1 MTQSQATICLNK
13 ELTQEIT
20 SMIRQVIAENPT
32 YEAAKQIT
40 KRFLG
45 SRKVGESM
53 AMFGFWVPG
62 LVDGALI
69 GKAGQIKLELF
80 TPLEPLDFSSLKKN
94 QPLQTRFRHDLLQL
108 MVVDNYMVGVVNNV
122 QIGTREQA
130 GSFYWLRYSDYGES
144 YIIRDP
150 LVQSSPFGIYA
161 PAELFDIEGMLANRK
176 DMDYFKSWYKTIYPD
191 GTYRAKDVGTHLEI
205 HTETATMA
213 GTIAALSQQYR
224 EIGHK
229 IQANIDADK
238 ENIYE
243 GLTPA
248 EMNFVGFDS
257 IELTPEVPPAER
269 ESEKHES
276 GEFFQVKDK
285 ENDQVTIQLKR
296 PDISNWGY
304 DTPIVGSA
312 AVNPS
317 ISDTLRPD
325 EFLEFIETIHTM
337 PGRPIQLCIDSVL
350 GHCDF
355 QGARLLETFDKVSE
369 DRTNLK
375 YVNSRFLRGPNMYG
389 RDIDFAEP
397 NVKAMLLEL
406 LVRKLNFGFDCVRVD
421 GAQDFIIQMDEETGL
436 RIQDDEFLN
445 EMANVLQDINGL
457 TRRLDFNL
465 EDGRPWPDDLNWIYN
480 SKYLDHTIERTQP
493 FGDRVKQWSP
503 IIFAHNVHG
512 KFKWFM
518 SKWDRFVE
526 VFRYGENWIT
536 GHSNHDNARY
546 FYRMV
551 SNKPSR
557 EYRPG
562 KPFEQYYNDQLG
574 TTMTEVAHNAMD
586 HNGLTALSLGFLPG
600 NPMFLLN
607 ALFHTPWLF
616 MRDID
621 DTYDVKIVGDEGAR
635 FFTWYVDEALYS
647 QPEHFTR
654 LKALGFSDYHQ
665 LVDRP
670 GQKVKAPAFLDVLSQ
685 LAGQIKTDALMARFL
700 FDDPDDAGGYP
711 SVVDLKAVYSR
722 IVSPVS
728 EEDHN
733 HRTRLIARVDADP
746 RETSRRVNAARKLI
760 SKNLRF
766 LTRDRE
772 AAPDDVIEGIVSQI
786 QKIDFLQTVDDRSLA
801 LLIEDADVR
810 SEYNVATWAAHEQLN
825 ALAPDGMKQDGR
837 LTVASLKSFSI
848 DFMHDARDAA
858 KVPHYTTSIDPAQVN
873 FNFETRLFRQR
884 NPWLLSNPTND
895 VRRDYFSRKLFI
907 NGAKD
912 VGDWGDKGDV
922 VKCNTIYYGWRTS
935 PDGKKQVFL
944 IANMEG
950 QPIEKCPLNLFLN
963 LSGTWNVVVH
973 SPTMTRIPPQIDKN
987 FIIENFK
994 NGEALLLERST
1005 EYSSVI

>member
-1 MTQSQATICLNK
+1 MTQSKTAVSLNK
-13 ELTQEIT
+13 QFTQDIVEELREIIGG
-20 SMIRQVIAENPT
+20 SST
-32 YEAAKQIT
+32 YDAAKKIT
-40 KRFLG
+40 RAFLG
-45 SRKVGESM
+45 SRRVGEGQ
-53 AMFGFWVPG
+53 ALFGFWVPG
-62 LVDGALI
+62 LADGALI

-80 TPLEPLDFSSLKKN
+80 SPREKIDFTTLKKHEPLHI
-94 QPLQTRFRHDLLQL
+94 RFQRDLVQL
-108 MVVDNYMVGVVNNV
+108 MVVGNYMVGVVDNV
-122 QIGTREQA
+122 MIGNREQA
-130 GSFYWLRYSDYGES
+130 GSFYWLRYSDHGTS

-150 LVQSSPFGIYA
+150 LVQSSPFGVYA
-161 PAELFDIEGMLANRK
+161 PAELFDVDGMLAGRK
-176 DMDYFKSWYKTIYPD
+176 DMDYFRSWYKIIFPD
-191 GTYRAKDVGTHLEI
+191 GSYRARDVGTHLEI
-205 HTETATMA
+205 HTETATEA
-213 GTIAALSQQYR
+213 GTIAALTRHYR
-224 EIGHK
+224 EIGQK
-229 IQANIDADK
+229 IQASIDAGN
-238 ENIYE
+238 ENIYAD
-243 GLTPA
+243 LTPG

-269 ESEKHES
+269 EMVKAET
-276 GEFFQVKDK
+276 GEFFQVEQVED
-285 ENDQVTIQLKR
+285 DQWTIQLQR

-317 ISDTLRPD
+317 ILETLRPN
-325 EFLEFIETIHTM
+325 EFLEFIETIHM
-337 PGRPIQLCIDSVL
+337 IPGRPIQLCIDSVL

-369 DRTNLK
+369 DRANLK
-375 YVNSRFLRGPNMYG
+375 YVNSRYLRGPNMYG

-421 GAQDFIIQMDEETGL
+421 GAQDFIIRMDEETGL

-445 EMANVLQDINGL
+445 EMANVVQDINGL

-465 EDGRPWPDDLNWIYN
+465 EDGRPWPDDLNWIFN
-480 SKYLDHTIERTQP
+480 SKYLDHTIERTLQ
-493 FGDRVKQWSP
+493 FEDRVKQWSP

-512 KFKWFM
+512 KYKWFM

-551 SNKPSR
+551 STRPSR

-562 KPFEQYYNDQLG
+562 EPFEMYYNDQLG
-574 TTMTEVAHNAMD
+574 KTLTEAAHNALD

-600 NPMFLLN
+600 SPLFLLN
-607 ALFHTPWLF
+607 ALFRTPWLF

-635 FFTWYVDEALYS
+635 FFVWYVDEALYRR
-647 QPEHFTR
+647 PEHFVR
-654 LKALGFSDYHQ
+654 LKALGFTNYRQ
-665 LVDRP
+665 LVDLP
-670 GQKVKAPAFLDVLSQ
+670 GHKVKNPGFLDVLSG
-685 LAGQIKTDALMARFL
+685 LASKIKTDALMARFL

-711 SVVDLKAVYSR
+711 TVVDLKAQYQR
-722 IVSPVS
+722 IVNPATPTEKEHLAS
-728 EEDHN
+728 
-733 HRTRLIARVDADP
+733 LIERVKADP
-746 RETSRRVNAARKLI
+746 KETARRVKAARKLI

-766 LTRDRE
+766 LTRDKE
-772 AAPDDVIEGIVSQI
+772 TAPDDIVEGIVAQI
-786 QKIDFLQTVDDRSLA
+786 QKIEFLQTVDDDDLA
-801 LLIEDADVR
+801 LLIEDADCR
-810 SEYNVATWAAHEQLN
+810 SEYNVATWADDEQLN
-825 ALAPDGMKQDGR
+825 AAAPDEMKPNGR
-837 LTVASLKSFSI
+837 LTVASLKSFAI

-858 KVPHYTTSIDPAQVN
+858 KVHHYASSVDPDQVG
-873 FNFETRLFRQR
+873 FNFALRLFRQR
-884 NPWLLSNPTND
+884 NPWLLKNPTND
-895 VRRDYFSRKLFI
+895 VQKDYFSRKLFI

-935 PDGKKQVFL
+935 PDHQKQVFL

-950 QPIEKCPLNLFLN
+950 QPIERCPLNLFLN

-973 SPTMTRIPPQIDKN
+973 SPSMSGVPSQIDNNYVIGN
-987 FIIENFK
+987 FR
-994 NGEALLLERST
+994 NGEALLLER
-1005 EYSSVI
+1005 VID